1 MRSYAPRGLWAVA
14 DNAVHQG
21 ERHPSGA
28 EIVVLPDA
36 TALAA
41 EAARRTMTALA
52 AAITDRGAAHIA
64 LTGGSTAVPLYLE
77 LASPAHRDAVD
88 WSRVHL
94 WWGDERFVPI
104 DHPESNAGLAY
115 RLLLALPARAAESGD
130 GAQGV
135 DVNVGAVPG
144 LPINP
149 ENVHPVEVEEALS
162 DSEPV
167 DLAAQRYTEALERF
181 VPLARGGVP
190 RFDVLLS
197 GLGPD
202 GHVMSIFPGSPAL
215 APDAPIVLAIPA
227 PDHVEPKLPRVT
239 LSARVLAQAGTVLIM
254 GSGAGKAE
262 IVANVLGGKS
272 DPARWPA
279 QSALL
284 ANATWLLDQAAA
296 AQWMKSR

>member
-1 MRSYAPRGLWAVA
+1 VA
-14 DNAVHQG
+14 EG

-28 EIVVLPDA
+28 EIFILPDA
-36 TALAA
+36 TELAA
-41 EAARRTMTALA
+41 EAARRTVAALA

-64 LTGGSTAVPLYLE
+64 LTGGSTAVPLYIE

-94 WWGDERFVPI
+94 WWGDERFVPT

-115 RLLLALPARAAESGD
+115 RLLLAPTARPAESGD
-130 GAQGV
+130 GLAI
-135 DVNVGAVPG
+135 D
-144 LPINP
+144 P
-149 ENVHPVEVEEALS
+149 ERVHPVEVEEALS

-167 DLAAQRYTEALERF
+167 DLAAQRYADELERF
-181 VPLARGGVP
+181 VPLAHGGVP

-215 APDAPIVLAIPA
+215 SPNAPIVLAIPA

-239 LSARVLAQAGTVLIM
+239 LSARVLGQAGSVLIM
-254 GSGAGKAE
+254 SSGAGKAE
-262 IVANVLGGKS
+262 IVASVLGDKS

-296 AQWMKSR
+296 AQWMKAR